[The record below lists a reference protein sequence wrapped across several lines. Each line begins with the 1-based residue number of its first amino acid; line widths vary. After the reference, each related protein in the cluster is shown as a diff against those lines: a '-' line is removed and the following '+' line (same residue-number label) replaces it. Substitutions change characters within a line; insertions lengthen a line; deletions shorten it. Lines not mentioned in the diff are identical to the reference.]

1 MEKSP
6 KVFRNHGG
14 KTAIEI
20 GFPMD
25 FIARSKKPGEF
36 DRMTTFHAQHICVAL
51 VPIPFESDG
60 TYRLRQNVRRR
71 DERGKRIH

>member
-6 KVFRNHGG
+6 KVFRNHGR
-14 KTAIEI
+14 KAAIEI

-36 DRMTTFHAQHICVAL
+36 DGMITFHA
-51 VPIPFESDG
+51 
-60 TYRLRQNVRRR
+60 
-71 DERGKRIH
+71 

>member
-36 DRMTTFHAQHICVAL
+36 DGMTTFHA
-51 VPIPFESDG
+51 
-60 TYRLRQNVRRR
+60 
-71 DERGKRIH
+71 